1 MAKTES
7 EPVETLSDFM
17 EWASQ
22 FDDGTYVFRGVPNA
36 EYEIQASAYRRVP
49 ENEQNSED
57 KGFPTF
63 VEINMTLIRE
73 ARLRGYDQKDG
84 RPLGDLEILAGLQH
98 FKAATCLIDFTYSAQ
113 VALWFACGQDSK
125 TSDLTNGKVFAVRMD
140 VDRFIEIEPESL
152 TEPLPHFLNSNEPQ
166 LYHWQPRQQNNRILA
181 QQSIFFF
188 GHYEFKENTA
198 CVIQKCKKKNIRT
211 ELERVSGITEIRLFP
226 DFEGFASLR
235 DDRTLYTPISA
246 DEYIMRADRAIKRDK
261 FEAAIANYSKA
272 IYRKPDDAFLYY
284 SRGLVK
290 EQLGQY
296 EDAIT
301 DYDNAIGLN
310 SNNASVYHQRG
321 LAKEQ
326 LGQSLDAIT
335 DYNEAIRLKPND
347 APTYQQRGLVKE
359 QLGQYEDAI
368 IDYNEAIRLNPNA
381 ASTYYQQ
388 RALAR
393 AEVGQYEEAI
403 AVYDEVIQLYPDDA
417 FFYRQRGTM
426 KARLGRYE
434 EAEEDRRQSEELDQS
449 R

>member
-7 EPVETLSDFM
+7 EPVETLSDFL

-63 VEINMTLIRE
+63 VEINTTLIRE

-113 VALWFACGQDSK
+113 VALWFACAQHSK

-140 VDRFIEIEPESL
+140 VDRFIEIEPDSL
-152 TEPLPHFLNSNEPQ
+152 TEPLPYFLDNNDPQ

-188 GHYEFKENTA
+188 GHYEFKEDAA
-198 CVIQKCKKKNIRT
+198 CIIEKCKKEDIRT

-235 DDRTLYTPISA
+235 DDQTPYMPLSAAEYTK
-246 DEYIMRADRAIKRDK
+246 RADQAVRRNK
-261 FEAAIANYSKA
+261 FDVAIADYDMA
-272 IYRKPDDAFLYY
+272 IYRNPNDAFTYY
-284 SRGLVK
+284 LRGLAK
-290 EQLGQY
+290 AGLKQY
-296 EDAIT
+296 DDAIT
-301 DYDNAIGLN
+301 DYDRAIQLNPNYASAYYQRGLAEAQLGQYEPAITDYDKAIGLN
-310 SNNASVYHQRG
+310 PNDILFYNARA

-326 LGQSLDAIT
+326 LGQ
-335 DYNEAIRLKPND
+335 
-347 APTYQQRGLVKE
+347 
-359 QLGQYEDAI
+359 
-368 IDYNEAIRLNPNA
+368 
-381 ASTYYQQ
+381 
-388 RALAR
+388 
-393 AEVGQYEEAI
+393 
-403 AVYDEVIQLYPDDA
+403 
-417 FFYRQRGTM
+417 
-426 KARLGRYE
+426 YE
-434 EAEEDRRQSEELDQS
+434 EAEEDRRKAQQLTD
-449 R
+449 RD